1 MPLNPI
7 ADNLLYL
14 DNHLLVVKKPAGLL
28 VQGDHTGD
36 ETLFDQ
42 TREYL
47 RTRFDKK
54 GQVYLGLVHRLDR
67 PVAGIIVFARTSK
80 AAARL
85 NEQIRNRTFTKIY
98 RALVHGRP
106 PEKDELTD
114 YIVRNGINST
124 TGTAATGKQAVLN
137 YRLLKHHNGISLVEI
152 DLCTGRHHQIRVQF
166 AQRGYPVVGDFRYG
180 SQQKFGDKALA
191 LYACRV
197 KFTHPVLKTEMQFTI
212 PPEDYWP
219 REFVME

>member
-1 MPLNPI
+1 LDPI
-7 ADNLLYL
+7 TDNLLYL
-14 DNHLLVVKKPAGLL
+14 DNHLIVVKKPAGLL
-28 VQGDHTGD
+28 VQGDRTGD
-36 ETLFDQ
+36 DTLFSQ
-42 TREYL
+42 AQEYL

-85 NEQIRNRTFTKIY
+85 NEQIRNHTFTKIY

-106 PEKDELTD
+106 PEHGEWTD

-124 TGTAATGKQAVLN
+124 TGTSVTGKQAVLN
-137 YRLLKHHNGISLVEI
+137 YRLLKHYNGISLVEI

-197 KFTHPVLKTEMQFTI
+197 KFTHPVLKTAMEFTI

-219 REFVME
+219 REFTKE